1 MFLMKARYLR
11 SKRYLSF
18 VAKRAQLKST
28 FLSWWQ
34 RKMPET
40 RTVYF
45 VGSVPGD
52 PELITLRAKK
62 LVEEADII
70 VYSGSLLNPTILQ
83 YAKKNAQLYDA
94 AIIDREKIY
103 HILHNS
109 AKEGKVVIRFHD
121 GDPALFSTIRE
132 QIDMLE
138 ADGIKCNVVPGV
150 TALLGA
156 AADMNLELTLPG
168 VTQTLIITR
177 AELRT
182 PVPERESIA
191 ELAKH
196 GATMAFYLSVHLI
209 QDVVAE
215 LKKGGIYT
223 DSTPAAVVYRATW
236 EDEKIIKGTLGDI
249 ARRTKEAKIIK
260 TALIIVGDVIAPAKY
275 EYSKVYDASFTHG
288 YRKGTVKGK
297 K

>member
-1 MFLMKARYLR
+1 
-11 SKRYLSF
+11 
-18 VAKRAQLKST
+18 
-28 FLSWWQ
+28 
-34 RKMPET
+34 MPET

-45 VGSVPGD
+45 VGSGPGD

-70 VYSGSLLNPTILQ
+70 IYSGSLLNPTILQ
-83 YAKKNAQLYDA
+83 YARKSAQLYDA

-103 HILHNS
+103 HILRDS
-109 AKEGKVVIRFHD
+109 AREGKIAIRFHD

-132 QIDMLE
+132 QIDKLE
-138 ADGIKCNVVPGV
+138 SDGIKCKVVPGV
-150 TALLGA
+150 TAILGA
-156 AADMNLELTLPG
+156 SADLNLELTLPG

-182 PVPERESIA
+182 PVPQRESIA

-209 QDVVAE
+209 RDIVNE
-215 LKKGGIYT
+215 LLKGGVYT
-223 DSTPAAVVYRATW
+223 EKTPAAVVYRATW

-249 ARRTKEAKIIK
+249 ARKTKEAKIIK
-260 TALIIVGDVIAPAKY
+260 TALIIVGDAIAPAKY
-275 EYSKVYDASFTHG
+275 EYSKVYDAGFTHG
-288 YRKGTVKGK
+288 YRKGTVKEK
-297 K
+297 KE